1 MQDYREDE
9 EPVRSS
15 RSMPVPEHLQ
25 KRPPTDIEAPPPSY
39 DEAVA
44 PPTATARR
52 AEAEEDSLTPDEI
65 AVIMRSREDV
75 NTAGVHDTSA
85 ASGGTEEYLSPDQ
98 QDMYNQRQQ
107 DRNNYLPSAERRQS
121 FEEAMEMTSRHMLEL
136 PKNGERVAPPEVT
149 PPAAEFEPMEI
160 EEGRHREEYTCSG
173 WGPLDEPNDK
183 NSAVSYT
190 TTVSKSSDL
199 VLRPQLSS

>member
-1 MQDYREDE
+1 MDCDEKKYAGSLSGSDGVHETSFNTASEGAGSDPSDRSLMHDYREDE

-39 DEAVA
+39 DEAIA
-44 PPTATARR
+44 PPTATARQ
-52 AEAEEDSLTPDEI
+52 AEGEEDSLTPDEI

-85 ASGGTEEYLSPDQ
+85 ANAEDDLSPDQ
-98 QDMYNQRQQ
+98 QDMYNQRQR

-121 FEEAMEMTSRHMLEL
+121 FEEAMEMD
-136 PKNGERVAPPEVT
+136 
-149 PPAAEFEPMEI
+149 
-160 EEGRHREEYTCSG
+160 SG
-173 WGPLDEPNDK
+173 SVVK
-183 NSAVSYT
+183 VK
-190 TTVSKSSDL
+190 V
-199 VLRPQLSS
+199 